1 MSEPIVPAWDRRRIL
16 AGGRSRSS
24 WLAAAGIFIAAFLA
38 ALSLVGRAEAAP
50 LSTADQEFVD
60 SAVAASMSAAKTPG
74 LSIVISGPK
83 GEYSKAYG
91 WGKMGLTLESMKLS
105 NHVRI
110 GSISKTLTATA
121 ILQQIEHGHLSYSNT
136 LDEFV
141 SGIKYG
147 NEITVRDLLDMQ
159 SGVYDFENDSTFQA
173 GVVANPG
180 MKWEPSDTVR
190 VIREH
195 EPEFKPGEYVHYNES
210 NYVLL
215 GLILEA
221 VTGET
226 AEAAITKDVINPL
239 GLTQTS
245 LPAPTAAEP
254 QPTKM
259 PEPFAHGYNRY
270 VLGIPTDTTG
280 FNARIGWTMGGI
292 VSTVGDLATWGHDLG
307 TGSLISAEKFAERT
321 QFCAAGAWTF
331 GGPTKF
337 GYGLG
342 LMQLGNWIGHDGSV
356 PGFSSVT
363 MYEPKTG
370 AEITGVE
377 NLQST
382 GENVI
387 AVFSNAF
394 VKIAQHLYPGT
405 LETPEYPGSP
415 ECPPAK

>member
-1 MSEPIVPAWDRRRIL
+1 MSEPIVPAMRRPRRF
-16 AGGRSRSS
+16 AGEHSHSS
-24 WLAAAGIFIAAFLA
+24 WLASAGVFLAAFLA
-38 ALSLVGRAEAAP
+38 MLALVARAEAAP

-60 SAVAASMSAAKTPG
+60 STVSAAMTAEKTPG
-74 LSIVISGPK
+74 LSIVVTGPK

-91 WGKMGLTLESMKLS
+91 WGKMGLTLESMKLT

-110 GSISKTLTATA
+110 GSVTKSLTATA
-121 ILQQIEHGHLSYSNT
+121 ILQQIELGHLSFSNT
-136 LDEFV
+136 LGEFV
-141 SGIKYG
+141 TGIKYG

-159 SGVYDFENDSTFQA
+159 SGVYEFEKNSAFQA
-173 GVVANPG
+173 GIVANPG

-190 VIREH
+190 VIREN

-210 NYVLL
+210 NFVLL
-215 GLILEA
+215 GLILED

-226 AEAAITKDVINPL
+226 AEAAITKNVINPL

-259 PEPFAHGYNRY
+259 PAPFAHGYNRY

-280 FNARIGWTMGGI
+280 FNARIAWTMGGI
-292 VSTVGDLATWGHDLG
+292 VSTVGDLAGWGHALG
-307 TGSLISAEKFAERT
+307 TGSLLSPEMAAEQK
-321 QFCAAGAWTF
+321 QFCAAGKWAYE
-331 GGPTKF
+331 GPAQF

-342 LMQLGNWIGHDGSV
+342 MMSLGDWVGHAGSV
-356 PGFSSVT
+356 PGFSAVT
-363 MYEPKTG
+363 FYDPKTG

-382 GENVI
+382 NVS
-387 AVFSNAF
+387 VFSGVF
-394 VKIAQHLYPGT
+394 EKIANHLYPGSM
-405 LETPEYPGSP
+405 ETQVYPGSP
-415 ECPPAK
+415 QCPPAL

>member
-1 MSEPIVPAWDRRRIL
+1 MTQSITAPSRRLPVAIT
-16 AGGRSRSS
+16 
-24 WLAAAGIFIAAFLA
+24 A
-38 ALSLVGRAEAAP
+38 ALVSMLMFLVTDAALAQAAP
-50 LSTADQEFVD
+50 LSKANQEFVD
-60 SAVAASMSAAKTPG
+60 SAVASSMSAAKTPG
-74 LSIVISGPK
+74 LSIVISGPE
-83 GEYSKAYG
+83 GEYSKPYG
-91 WGKMGLTLESMKLS
+91 WARMGLILNSMQLAD
-105 NHVRI
+105 HVRI
-110 GSISKTLTATA
+110 GSITKTLTATA
-121 ILQQIEHGHLSYSNT
+121 ILQQIEQGHLSYSNT
-136 LDEFV
+136 LGEFV

-147 NEITVRDLLDMQ
+147 NEITVRQMLDMQ
-159 SGVYDFENDSTFQA
+159 SGVYDWENDPTFQA

-180 MKWEPSDTVR
+180 MKWEPEDTVR

-245 LPAPTAAEP
+245 LPAPTASEP

-270 VLGIPTDTTG
+270 VAGFPTDTTG
-280 FNARIGWTMGGI
+280 FNARIAWTMGGI

-307 TGSLISAEKFAERT
+307 TGALLSPEKFAERT
-321 QFCAAGAWTF
+321 QFCAAGAWTYG
-331 GGPTKF
+331 GGPTSF

-342 LMQLGNWIGHDGSV
+342 LLQLGNWIGHDGSV
-356 PGFSSVT
+356 PGFSSIT

-382 GENVI
+382 GANAL
-387 AVFSNAF
+387 AVFTNAF
-394 VKIAQHLYPGT
+394 VKIAQHLYPES
-405 LETPEYPGSP
+405 LPNPEYPGSP
-415 ECPPAK
+415 TCPPAK

>member
-1 MSEPIVPAWDRRRIL
+1 MSEPNAPAL
-16 AGGRSRSS
+16 GRSRSL
-24 WLAAAGIFIAAFLA
+24 WLATAGIFVALLLA
-38 ALSLVGRAEAAP
+38 LTARAEAAP
-50 LSTADQEFVD
+50 LSKANQEFVD
-60 SAVAASMSAAKTPG
+60 STVASSMSTAKTPG
-74 LSIVISGPK
+74 LSIVISGPE
-83 GEYSKAYG
+83 GEYSKPYG
-91 WGKMGLTLESMKLS
+91 WGRMGLTLESMQLA

-110 GSISKTLTATA
+110 GSITKTLTATA
-121 ILQQIEHGHLSYSNT
+121 ILQQIELGNLSYSNT
-136 LDEFV
+136 LGEYIT
-141 SGIKYG
+141 GIKYG
-147 NEITVRDLLDMQ
+147 NEITVRQMLDMQ
-159 SGVYDFENDSTFQA
+159 SGVYEWENDPAFQA
-173 GVVANPG
+173 AVATNPG
-180 MKWEPSDTVR
+180 AKWEPSDTVES
-190 VIREH
+190 IRKH

-215 GLILEA
+215 GLILEQ

-226 AEAAITKDVINPL
+226 AEAAITKNVINPL

-259 PEPFAHGYNRY
+259 PSPFAHGYNRY
-270 VLGIPTDTTG
+270 LGFPTDTTG

-292 VSTVGDLATWGHDLG
+292 VSTVGDLATWGHALG
-307 TGSLISAEKFAERT
+307 TGALISPATFAERS

-356 PGFSSVT
+356 PGFSSMT
-363 MYEPKTG
+363 FYEPKTG

-382 GENVI
+382 NI
-387 AVFSNAF
+387 AVFSDAF
-394 VKIAQHLYPGT
+394 VKIVQHIYPGT
-405 LETPEYPGSP
+405 LETPSYPSSP
-415 ECPPAK
+415 TCPPAK

>member
-1 MSEPIVPAWDRRRIL
+1 MSDPNAPAIR
-16 AGGRSRSS
+16 RSS
-24 WLAAAGIFIAAFLA
+24 SLWLATAGIFLA
-38 ALSLVGRAEAAP
+38 ALLATLALVARADAAP
-50 LSTADQEFVD
+50 LSKANQEFVD
-60 SAVAASMSAAKTPG
+60 STVAASMSEAKTPG
-74 LSIVISGPK
+74 LSIEISGPE

-91 WGKMGLTLESMKLS
+91 WGRMGLTLESMQLAD
-105 NHVRI
+105 HVRI

-121 ILQQIEHGHLSYSNT
+121 ILQQIELGNLSYSDT

-141 SGIKYG
+141 TGIKYG
-147 NEITVRDLLDMQ
+147 NEITVRDLLDME
-159 SGVYDFENDSTFQA
+159 SGVYEFESNSAFQA
-173 GVVANPG
+173 AVVLNPG
-180 MKWEPSDTVR
+180 MKWEPSDTVELLR
-190 VIREH
+190 KN

-226 AEAAITKDVINPL
+226 AEETITNDVINPL

-259 PEPFAHGYNRY
+259 PSPFAHGYNRY
-270 VLGIPTDTTG
+270 FLGIPTDTTG
-280 FNARIGWTMGGI
+280 FNARIAWTMGGI
-292 VSTVGDLATWGHDLG
+292 VSTVGDLNGWGQALG
-307 TGSLISAEKFAERT
+307 TGALISPATFAERS
-321 QFCAAGAWTF
+321 QFCAAGAWPY
-331 GGPTKF
+331 GGPTEF

-356 PGFSSVT
+356 PGFSSMT
-363 MYEPKTG
+363 FYEPKTG

-382 GENVI
+382 GI

-394 VKIAQHLYPGT
+394 VKIVQHLYPGS

-415 ECPPAK
+415 ECPPAL